1 MTIPSIIIIGDT
13 ATWKHSDAIYPATA
27 GWVLTYTL
35 INASNK
41 YTVTAT
47 AAGADYAATITA
59 AESAAMQAGQYKW
72 LARVSRTVLAVLQ
85 AHTVGEGVI
94 LLQDNFAALA
104 TLDVRSHAVKTLVA
118 IEATLEGRATSAT
131 SEYQIA
137 GRAMKYIPI
146 PELLM
151 LRDKYKREVAGEVAA
166 AGLAAGLPAK
176 GRIYVRFER

>member
-13 ATWKHSDAIYPATA
+13 ATWTHSDPAYPATD
-27 GWVLTYTL
+27 GWVLDYTL
-35 INASNK
+35 INAANK

-47 AAGADYAATITA
+47 AAGVDYAAIITA
-59 AESAAMQAGQYKW
+59 EQSAAMQAGQYKW
-72 LARVSRTVLAVLQ
+72 LARVSRTVTVLE
-85 AHTVGEGVI
+85 AHTVGEGVVT
-94 LLQDNFAALA
+94 LQDNFAALE
-104 TLDVRSHAVKTLVA
+104 TLDVRSHAVKTLAA

-151 LRDKYKREVAGEVAA
+151 LRDKYKREVAGETAA
-166 AGLAAGLPAK
+166 AGLAAGFLPAK
-176 GRIYVRFER
+176 GRIYVRMGR